1 MAFLVGGANSASGA
15 YEIDNSC
22 RFNNGDSPKLEID
35 YSASATN
42 RKKWTAS
49 FWAKRGIIGSHHQY
63 IFGFDG
69 SGNIEEYVMFESS
82 AGSLYFDSRDATDG
96 SSEVY
101 IYTDMKFRDPSAWYH
116 IVIAADSTQGTAGNR
131 FKVYVNGT
139 QQSLTT
145 STAVSEDYEFFF
157 SETTGDKRIGTTF
170 NNNYYDGYLS
180 EFHFIDGTQYA
191 ASVFGETDDNGVWIP
206 KDCKGD
212 ITYGNNGFY
221 LEFKETGTSQNS
233 SGIGADTSG
242 NDNHWSVT
250 NLAAT
255 DVTTD
260 TPTNNFATFNSVYAS
275 NTQTNGY
282 RTTLSEGNLKAVSQA
297 DGKTSG
303 ISSIGV
309 ANGKW
314 YAEFKQTAVSNANG
328 YGLVGVHS
336 DLTPM
341 LHNNPNG
348 NGVLGYSPHGYAY
361 WGYNASTSDGYKM
374 NDDNNSTYGSPYD
387 AGDIIGL
394 AIDLDNG
401 AMYVS
406 LNGTFQESSD
416 PTSGASKTNAIFALP
431 AASTKPDGFYFM
443 SVGDSSS
450 THTVTWEA
458 NFGNPTFA
466 ISSGNAD
473 ANGYGNFE
481 YAVPSG
487 FYALCTKNL
496 AKYG

>member
-1 MAFLVGGANSASGA
+1 MVFPVIGGDGKPTGYDISNSL
-15 YEIDNSC
+15 
-22 RFNNGDSPKLEID
+22 RFNDGDSAYLSRTP
-35 YSASATN
+35 STATN
-42 RKKWTAS
+42 DDKLTFS
-49 FWAKRGIIGSHHQY
+49 FWAKRSTPSANHKILTRY
-63 IFGFDG
+63 
-69 SGNIEEYVMFESS
+69 SS
-82 AGSLYFDSRDATDG
+82 ADNRFYIGWANNDKL
-96 SSEVY
+96 Y
-101 IYTDMKFRDPSAWYH
+101 IYQKVGGTESFNLQTNRLFRDPSAWYH
-116 IVIAADSTQGTAGNR
+116 IVVAFDTTQGTDTNR
-131 FKVYVNGT
+131 IKLYVNGT
-139 QQSLTT
+139 QET
-145 STAVSEDYEFFF
+145 SFSTSNYPTQNLDLYYQTATSVVA
-157 SETTGDKRIGTTF
+157 KIGQYDSSQ
-170 NNNYYDGYLS
+170 YYDGYFSDMYL
-180 EFHFIDGTQYA
+180 IDGQQLAPTE
-191 ASVFGETDDNGVWIP
+191 FGETNDNGVWIP
-206 KDCKGD
+206 IKYLG
-212 ITYGNNGFY
+212 TYGDEGFK
-221 LEFKETGTSQNS
+221 LEFKQTGTSQNS
-233 SGIGADTSG
+233 SGMGADTSG
-242 NDNHWSVT
+242 NDHHFAVS

-260 TPTNNFATFNSVYAS
+260 TPTNNFATFNALYAS

-431 AASTKPDGFYFM
+431 DASTKPDGFYFM

-466 ISSGNAD
+466 ISSGNSD

-487 FYALCTKNL
+487 YYALCTKNI
-496 AKYG
+496 AEYG